1 MTNYYYNDNEL
12 YHYGVKGMKWGVRKK
27 YYTKDGKLNTSGRI
41 KQAKDTYS
49 SNKQANIE
57 RRKAARSKAKAA
69 YQSSGK
75 TRADRSAYRK
85 AKYNANANYANQK
98 QKNKAQYKKDVDN
111 SYNKNLV
118 KVSAK
123 SARTAGNKQLQ
134 KISNRMDNGD
144 GALKAIVK
152 QSAVNTGRN
161 MAAAALAYGSV
172 LAYNKVA
179 TRINRDR
186 MNRHVLRL
194 GQQKLKKIDKNLYRI
209 YHG

>member
-1 MTNYYYNDNEL
+1 MNNNEL
-12 YHYGVKGMKWGVRKK
+12 YHYGVPGMKWGVRKK

-75 TRADRSAYRK
+75 TNADRSAYRK

-98 QKNKAQYKKDVDN
+98 HKNKSQYKQDVIK
-111 SYNKNLV
+111 SYNKQLARVNN
-118 KVSAK
+118 K
-123 SARTAGNKQLQ
+123 SALTARNKQLQ

-144 GALKAIVK
+144 GALKAIAK
-152 QSAVNTGRN
+152 QSAVDTGKK

-172 LAYNKVA
+172 IAYNKAA

-186 MNRHVLRL
+186 VNRHVIRL

>member
-1 MTNYYYNDNEL
+1 MDNYYSNEL

-57 RRKAARSKAKAA
+57 RRKEARSKAKAA

-85 AKYNANANYANQK
+85 AKYNTKANYVNQK
-98 QKNKAQYKKDVDN
+98 HKNKTQYKQDVVN
-111 SYNKNLV
+111 SYNKKLA
-118 KVSAK
+118 KVYSK
-123 SARTAGNKQLQ
+123 SQLTAGNKQLQ

-144 GALKAIVK
+144 GALKAVVK
-152 QSAVNTGRN
+152 QSAVNTGKK

>member
-1 MTNYYYNDNEL
+1 MVNYYNNEL

-57 RRKAARSKAKAA
+57 RYKAARSKAKAT

-85 AKYNANANYANQK
+85 AKYNANANYASQK
-98 QKNKAQYKKDVDN
+98 QKNKAQYKQDVAN
-111 SYNKNLV
+111 SYNKKLAR
-118 KVSAK
+118 VSSK
-123 SARTAGNKQLQ
+123 SALTAGNKQLQ

-144 GALKAIVK
+144 GALKAVVK
-152 QSAVNTGRN
+152 ESAARTGKQ
-161 MAAAALAYGSV
+161 MAAAALAYGS
-172 LAYNKVA
+172 LIAYNKAA
-179 TRINRDR
+179 TRFNRDQINR
-186 MNRHVLRL
+186 HILRL
-194 GQQKLKKIDKNLYRI
+194 GQQKTKKIGKNLYRI

>member
-1 MTNYYYNDNEL
+1 MNDEL
-12 YHYGVKGMKWGVRKK
+12 YHYGIKGMKWGVRKK

-49 SNKQANIE
+49 SNKQVNIE
-57 RRKAARSKAKAA
+57 RRKAARSKAKAT

-85 AKYNANANYANQK
+85 AKYNANANYASQK
-98 QKNKAQYKKDVDN
+98 QKNKAQYKQDVTN
-111 SYNKNLV
+111 SYNKKLAR
-118 KVSAK
+118 VSSK
-123 SARTAGNKQLQ
+123 SALTAGNKQLQ

-144 GALKAIVK
+144 GALKAVVK
-152 QSAVNTGRN
+152 QSAVNTGKK

-179 TRINRDR
+179 TRINRDQ

>member
-1 MTNYYYNDNEL
+1 MEYNNEL

-27 YYTKDGKLNTSGRI
+27 YYTKDGKLNTAGRI

-57 RRKAARSKAKAA
+57 RRKAAISKAKAA
-69 YQSSGK
+69 YQSSGN

-85 AKYNANANYANQK
+85 AKYNANANYASQK
-98 QKNKAQYKKDVDN
+98 HKNKAQYKQDVTN
-111 SYNKNLV
+111 SYNKKLQ
-118 KVSAK
+118 KVYSK
-123 SARTAGNKQLQ
+123 SQLTARNKQLQ
-134 KISNRMDNGD
+134 KVSNRMDNGD
-144 GALKAIVK
+144 GALKAVSK
-152 QSAVNTGRN
+152 QAAVDTGKK

-179 TRINRDR
+179 TRINRDQ
-186 MNRHVLRL
+186 MNRHILRL
-194 GQQKLKKIDKNLYRI
+194 GQQKLKKIDKNLYRV

>member
-1 MTNYYYNDNEL
+1 MEYNNEL

-27 YYTKDGKLNTSGRI
+27 YYTKDGKLNTAGRI

-57 RRKAARSKAKAA
+57 RRKAAKSKAKMV

-75 TRADRSAYRK
+75 TKADRSAYRK
-85 AKYNANANYANQK
+85 AKTNANINYANQK
-98 QKNKAQYKKDVDN
+98 QKNKDQYKQNVTK
-111 SYNKNLV
+111 SYNKGMRYLA
-118 KVSAK
+118 AK
-123 SARTAGNKQLQ
+123 KDGSSRINKYT
-134 KISNRMDNGD
+134 IGVSNRMDNGD
-144 GALKAIVK
+144 SLGKAIVK
-152 QSAVNTGRN
+152 QELVDTGKK

-172 LAYNKVA
+172 LAYNKAA

-186 MNRHVLRL
+186 VNRHIVRL
-194 GQQKLKKIDKNLYRI
+194 GQQKLKKIDKNLYRV